1 VNVEQQWLLRT
12 KFLIAHDQRLEE
24 LLGGSLPATAQPWKD
39 YRGPARLVVMTAR
52 GSAAKGEQLVLPII
66 ALDKHQI
73 ESVVVRIRPLGRGE
87 WSTVN
92 AKRLARAVYQA
103 QLPAVM
109 EDFEYFAEADISGG
123 QTLRWPATA
132 PELNH
137 TVVITE

>member
-1 VNVEQQWLLRT
+1 
-12 KFLIAHDQRLEE
+12 
-24 LLGGSLPATAQPWKD
+24 
-39 YRGPARLVVMTAR
+39 MTAR

-73 ESVVVRIRPLGRGE
+73 ESVVVRIRPLSRGE

-92 AKRLARAVYQA
+92 AKRLDRAVYQA
-103 QLPAVM
+103 QLPAAM
-109 EDFEYFAEADISGG
+109 DDFEYFAEAEIAGG

-132 PELNH
+132 PEFNH